1 MEFFKACG
9 KIKHMENNTN
19 TKNTPKDFFLHLLNI
34 TTFYIA
40 VINFITLFIQ
50 YINALFPDLLNFY
63 YTGMTNAVRLSMSI
77 LLISVPVYILTSW
90 MLGKD
95 LKEDPNRREFG
106 LRKWL
111 IYLTLFVAAITII
124 IDLIIL
130 VNNFLSGELTTQF
143 FLKIF
148 IVLAVAVSVF
158 GYYIWDLKRKDRET
172 SKLPKRFAWVLSL
185 VVLASIVLGF
195 FIVGTPA
202 DQRDRRFDEDRVS
215 DLQVLQSQIVNY
227 WGQKDVLPDELKK
240 LENSISGYMVPEDPE
255 TKQPYEY
262 RVIDNLTFE
271 LCATFKT
278 SSDDF
283 GVASMQV
290 DPYLYRG
297 ISSSQNWEHEEG
309 RTCFERIIDPE
320 LYKSASEGVQAERLM
335 Y

>member
-1 MEFFKACG
+1 
-9 KIKHMENNTN
+9 MENTTN
-19 TKNTPKDFFLHLLNI
+19 TRSTPKDFFLHLLNI

-40 VINFITLFIQ
+40 VINFITLFLQ
-50 YINALFPDLLNFY
+50 YINALFPDPLSFY
-63 YTGMTNAVRLSMSI
+63 YTSMTDAVRLSMSI
-77 LLISVPVYILTSW
+77 LLIAVPVYILTSW

-95 LKEDPNRREFG
+95 LKEDSDRREFG

-111 IYLTLFVAAITII
+111 IYLTLFIAAITII
-124 IDLIIL
+124 VDLIIL

-148 IVLAVAVSVF
+148 IVLAVALSVF

-172 SKLPKRFAWVLSL
+172 SKLPKKFAWALSL

-202 DQRDRRFDEDRVS
+202 TQRDRRFDEQSVS
-215 DLQVLQSQIVNY
+215 NLQTLQSQIVNY
-227 WGQKDVLPDELKK
+227 WAQKDVLPEK
-240 LENSISGYMVPEDPE
+240 LEDLEDSLSGYLAPKDPE
-255 TKQPYEY
+255 TKELYEY
-262 RVIDNLTFE
+262 RVIDSLIFE

-278 SSDDF
+278 SSSDI
-283 GVASMQV
+283 GVVSIPI

-297 ISSSQNWEHEEG
+297 ISSKQNWEHEEG
-309 RTCFERIIDPE
+309 RVCFERTIDPE
-320 LYKSASEGVQAERLM
+320 LYDSEKLRV